1 MMGMKGW
8 LYWAAWYFHFAVFMI
23 ISVCI
28 ITLLFHV
35 KIPGKMAV
43 LSYGDP
49 TVTFVFLLLFSISL
63 MTFAFAISTF
73 FSKGL
78 TIATCILRVR
88 DV

>member
-1 MMGMKGW
+1 
-8 LYWAAWYFHFAVFMI
+8 
-23 ISVCI
+23 
-28 ITLLFHV
+28 V

-88 DV
+88 DVWYISYSYTCCLHPSCTLTAC